1 MIPRPQH
8 RDRVHGQS
16 GQPIAKRPWR
26 LFASQAQQQGDLH
39 VRRLAARRQ
48 VHRRGVLVPVHEHQ
62 ARPAGDVTQRG
73 NGSEQ
78 HGAVG
83 AVHERKPARRQRRA
97 HPAVQR
103 VDHLEQCP
111 LVEQARPGGPLS
123 DRAGKHEIWLH
134 DRIRAERR
142 RQSRRP
148 QRLSRP
154 GLARGPPH
162 PVERHPDQVDPC
174 SARRVLGGRGYPHH
188 VLPAIADKPHPGLP
202 RISRKDQRGN
212 PGRRRDRKPRFLA
225 LRGFDHLLI
234 GSCSVN
240 WLLADAITAGANRL
254 RSRGTGAMADDILS
268 IYARSQPDKPAV
280 IDDRP
285 DGTVVAWTYA
295 ELEAQANRVANLLL
309 SLGAGPGKKVL
320 WCGPN
325 SPQVVAIMSA
335 SRKIGAVAV
344 PLNYRLTPEEALY
357 VINHSDAEVAYVDY
371 EHAPMFAALRDRLEK
386 VRHII
391 AVGGPAPDG
400 MLTDADI
407 AAAPADAPDVGDAA
421 GTGGTMIYTSGT
433 TGKPK
438 GAVRSGA
445 PDPELLGALL
455 GLFAYRPDDIYIT
468 SGPLYHSGPSAFMG
482 AGMLFGQT
490 IIVQRKFDAEDWLR
504 LVDKYKASSTFSAPA
519 LVRMICALPKEVKE
533 RYDRSSMRVMIAN
546 AAPWSY
552 ALKQQYVA
560 DFPPESLFEVY
571 GSTELGVDTVL
582 LPADQMRKPGSCGKP
597 APGIEI
603 ALLDAD
609 GNEVTGTG
617 PDHAGEVFVRSK
629 GAFDTYYKNDASFES
644 NSRGDYHTVGDVAYW
659 DDEGYLYICDRKTDM
674 IISGGMNIYPA
685 EIEAADRKS
694 TRLNSS
700 HV

>member
-1 MIPRPQH
+1 MP
-8 RDRVHGQS
+8 
-16 GQPIAKRPWR
+16 
-26 LFASQAQQQGDLH
+26 
-39 VRRLAARRQ
+39 
-48 VHRRGVLVPVHEHQ
+48 
-62 ARPAGDVTQRG
+62 
-73 NGSEQ
+73 
-78 HGAVG
+78 
-83 AVHERKPARRQRRA
+83 
-97 HPAVQR
+97 
-103 VDHLEQCP
+103 
-111 LVEQARPGGPLS
+111 
-123 DRAGKHEIWLH
+123 
-134 DRIRAERR
+134 
-142 RQSRRP
+142 
-148 QRLSRP
+148 
-154 GLARGPPH
+154 
-162 PVERHPDQVDPC
+162 
-174 SARRVLGGRGYPHH
+174 
-188 VLPAIADKPHPGLP
+188 
-202 RISRKDQRGN
+202 
-212 PGRRRDRKPRFLA
+212 
-225 LRGFDHLLI
+225 
-234 GSCSVN
+234 
-240 WLLADAITAGANRL
+240 
-254 RSRGTGAMADDILS
+254 DILAM
-268 IYARSQPDKPAV
+268 YAQSHPDKPGL

-285 DGTVVAWTYA
+285 DGTVVTWTYA
-295 ELEAQANRVANLLL
+295 EFDAQANRVANLLG
-309 SLGAGPGKKVL
+309 SLGAGPRKKVL

-325 SPQVVAIMSA
+325 SLQVVAVMSA
-335 SRKIGAVAV
+335 TRKIGAVAV

-371 EHAPMFAALRDRLEK
+371 EHAPMFAALRGQLEK

-391 AVGGPAPDG
+391 AVGGPVTETPDG

-407 AAAPADAPDVGDAA
+407 AAAPADAPDVGDAE

-438 GAVRSGA
+438 GAVREGP

-455 GLFAYRPDDIYIT
+455 NLFSYRPDDVYIT

-482 AGMLFGQT
+482 AGLLFGQT
-490 IIVQRKFDAEDWLR
+490 IVVQRKFDAEDWLR
-504 LVDKYKASSTFSAPA
+504 LVDKYKVSSTFSAPA
-519 LVRMICALPKEVKE
+519 LVRMICALPKEVKD

-582 LPADQMRKPGSCGKP
+582 MPEDQIRKPGSCGKP

-629 GAFDTYYKNDASFES
+629 GAFDTYYKNDASYES

-685 EIEAADRKS
+685 EIEAALEQHPEIYDVAVFGIPSEEWGEVVHATVVRAPGS
-694 TRLNSS
+694 SLTREEITVFAREHLAGYKVPRSVDFMDELPRTGS
-700 HV
+700 GKILKRQLRAPYWAGRTAQVG